1 MKAKILR
8 NLLLGALLFSLVSPL
23 VTGVQAS
30 GPFATNYSNAS
41 LTGVYGY
48 SLFGWV
54 LGHSS
59 PTSNTTNRPIDI
71 VGVMWFDGNG
81 TVMLHD
87 TYDEAGSVFQ
97 RGTADNPIVGTYTV
111 NPDGT
116 GTISAFGLQPLW
128 VFAIVDGGQELQF
141 GTAHNQAT
149 NRGVAKKQ

>member
-1 MKAKILR
+1 MKTNILR

-54 LGHSS
+54 LGRSS
-59 PTSNTTNRPIDI
+59 PNSNTTNQPIDL

-81 TVMLHD
+81 TIEFHD
-87 TYDEAGSVFQ
+87 TDDQAGTVIQ
-97 RGTADNPIVGTYTV
+97 RGTADSPIVGTYTV

-128 VFAIVDGGQELQF
+128 VFAIVDGGEELQF
-141 GTAHNQAT
+141 GTALSAAT

>member
-1 MKAKILR
+1 MKTKILR
-8 NLLLGALLFSLVSPL
+8 NLLLGALFFGLVSPL

-59 PTSNTTNRPIDI
+59 PTSNTTNRPID
-71 VGVMWFDGNG
+71 VMGVMWFDGNG
-81 TVMLHD
+81 TVMFHD
-87 TYDEAGSVFQ
+87 TADEAGSIIQ

-116 GTISAFGLQPLW
+116 GAISAFGLQPIW